1 VENTKPRQS
10 FERDGYFVARAIFAP
25 AEISELREHYMRLR
39 AEGPKPG
46 DMGGD
51 ASRGAADPLNKFP
64 RMINMHEW
72 DETSMAWQ
80 KDPRLIGIAESLVGD
95 QVQLCQTMIYFKP
108 PGARGQALHQDNQ
121 YLRKY
126 PIIAA
131 WVALDDCDE
140 ENGQLVMVPRSHEQG
155 ILPVRFADTAASF
168 TNGETVLPPES
179 KEVGIT
185 MKAGDVIF
193 FGGFTIHGS
202 HPNRTTDR
210 FRRSLSIHYYAA
222 HTQELPRDPKTMMSE
237 LAGGII

>member
-1 VENTKPRQS
+1 VETTKPRES
-10 FERDGYFVARAIFAP
+10 FERDGYFVARAIFGAG
-25 AEISELREHYMRLR
+25 EISELREHYMRLR
-39 AEGPKPG
+39 AQGPKPG

-51 ASRGAADPLNKFP
+51 ASRGAADPLNKFA

-72 DETSMAWQ
+72 DPTSLAWQ
-80 KDPRLIGIAESLVGD
+80 QDPRLVGMVESLVGD
-95 QVQLCQTMIYFKP
+95 QVLLCQTMIYFKP

-140 ENGQLVMVPRSHEQG
+140 ENGQL
-155 ILPVRFADTAASF
+155 
-168 TNGETVLPPES
+168 
-179 KEVGIT
+179 
-185 MKAGDVIF
+185 VIF